1 MYEPLGKAAER
12 ATEQSTAAERRETA
26 LEAQIESLRQVSELL
41 DAQLDNVRATGIISL
56 AVRALRELLDNPDR
70 DDWDEL
76 LAANRALIKAIAA
89 AAEISTLRQ
98 KLEGFMTGRPPS
110 NVIMFPRSSRREQR

>member
-12 ATEQSTAAERRETA
+12 AVERSTAAERRETA
-26 LEAQIESLRQVSELL
+26 LEAQIESLRQVS
-41 DAQLDNVRATGIISL
+41 QLDDVRATGIISL
-56 AVRALRELLDNPDR
+56 AVGALRELLDNPDR

-89 AAEISTLRQ
+89 AAEIPTLRQ

-110 NVIMFPRSSRREQR
+110 SVIMFPRSSRRE

>member
-1 MYEPLGKAAER
+1 MYEPLGKVAER
-12 ATEQSTAAERRETA
+12 AAERRETA
-26 LEAQIESLRQVSELL
+26 IEAQIESVRQVSELL
-41 DAQLDNVRATGIISL
+41 DAQLDDMRATGIIGL

-89 AAEISTLRQ
+89 AAEIPTLRQ
-98 KLEGFMTGRPPS
+98 KLEGFITGRPPC
-110 NVIMFPRSSRREQR
+110 NVIIFPRSSRRE